1 LGLVYTVFVSY
12 KTPEI
17 LTLKELNPERVYTMN
32 YLKIDNCP
40 IYNKLNKRNKLFLYT
55 YVFKAETQSEAYKV
69 AYKIPVMNDNCYVSS
84 CKLLTKDKIVK
95 AYNELVTVYSNISE
109 EEIIQKIRDIALNSK
124 RDSDKL
130 QALSLI
136 GKSKGMFSDITT
148 QTAIFNNIDSDQLL
162 EGLKNKRIGRTATSD
177 TVIDDK
183 SMDI

>member
-1 LGLVYTVFVSY
+1 
-12 KTPEI
+12 
-17 LTLKELNPERVYTMN
+17 MN

-55 YVFKAETQSEAYKV
+55 YIMEAQTQSEAYKI
-69 AYKIPVMNDNCYVSS
+69 AYKYPVMTDSCYVLA
-84 CKLLTKDKIVK
+84 CNLLSKVKIQE
-95 AYNELVTVYSNISE
+95 AYKEVVAVYTDISE
-109 EEIIQKIRDIALNSK
+109 EEIKQRIKDLTLNSK
-124 RDSDKL
+124 NESTAMRGL
-130 QALSLI
+130 ELL
-136 GKSKGMFSDITT
+136 GKVKGMFSDITT